1 MSKKNPPEEILS
13 ENEIEC
19 TAEETVTE
27 TPAEAAQDVC
37 ESTATSAA
45 DDAETAQED
54 ADTKLQADYNAL
66 NDQYLRMA
74 AEYDNFRK
82 RSAREREQVHA
93 DALCHAVKTL
103 LPIFDNL
110 ERALAQH
117 TEDAEYKKGVELTHK
132 QLTDA
137 LASLGVTVIA
147 AESGTTFDPNLHNAV
162 MHIEDDA
169 FAENVIAEVFQ
180 HGFLLGEKVIRHSLV
195 KVAN

>member
-1 MSKKNPPEEILS
+1 MSKKNTPLS
-13 ENEIEC
+13 ENEVEY
-19 TAEETVTE
+19 TVDEVVTE
-27 TPAEAAQDVC
+27 TPAEAAEDIC
-37 ESTATSAA
+37 DATEAPAS
-45 DDAETAQED
+45 DDAESTEAEAAPD
-54 ADTKLQADYNAL
+54 NLQADYSAL

-93 DALCHAVKTL
+93 DAVCHAVKTL

-117 TEDAEYKKGVELTHK
+117 TEDAEYKKGVALTHK

-147 AESGTTFDPNLHNAV
+147 AEPGTTFDPNLHNAV
-162 MHIEDDA
+162 MHIEDDD
-169 FAENVIAEVFQ
+169 FEENVIAEVFQ
-180 HGFLLGEKVIRHSLV
+180 HGFLLGEKVIRHSMV